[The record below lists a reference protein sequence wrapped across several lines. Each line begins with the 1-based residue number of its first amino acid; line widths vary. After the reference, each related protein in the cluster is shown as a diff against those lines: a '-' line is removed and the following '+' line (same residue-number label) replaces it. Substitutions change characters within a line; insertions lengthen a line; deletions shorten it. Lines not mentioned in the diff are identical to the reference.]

1 MKKKILKITG
11 NILLVLLLSLFL
23 LSVIWFCY
31 GSLEE
36 FPTEEQQEKVRIV
49 AGGLMVVSGIPS
61 AVFIGV
67 KLFRGA
73 GKRQE

>member
-1 MKKKILKITG
+1 MKKKMLKITG

-36 FPTEEQQEKVRIV
+36 FPTEEQQEKARIA
-49 AGGLMVVSGIPS
+49 AGGLMVISGILS
-61 AVFIGV
+61 AVFIGI
-67 KLFRGA
+67 KLFRVA
-73 GKRQE
+73 GKRQK

>member
-1 MKKKILKITG
+1 MKKKMLQIAG

-49 AGGLMVVSGIPS
+49 AGSLMIISGILS

-67 KLFRGA
+67 KLLRIA